1 MLKSKYTSGL
11 LIIMMLLL
19 SVSLVSLAHD
29 NTTDE
34 SIDMMNDNQMNNFG
48 NSNFGY
54 NGMMGM
60 GMMRGNRMFGGMYP
74 NMSTNR
80 DYSLSAV
87 GMTKEEIKDQVV
99 KIIESRFGPEYIVGD
114 IFIFNNS
121 PYYVSV
127 IEKDTGHGAFEL
139 LFDPYRGVVYPE
151 MGPNMMWNTKYNMN
165 NMMIW
170 GEPIE
175 DNLIDRDRALER
187 AEDFT
192 NQNEFAVSDQ
202 GHHFY
207 GYYTFHTEVDGVT
220 TGMLSVNAYT
230 GQVWYHNWHV
240 NLETVLEVEHS
251 E

>member
-1 MLKSKYTSGL
+1 MLKGKYTSGL
-11 LIIMMLLL
+11 LVVMLLLL
-19 SVSLVSLAHD
+19 SVSAVSFAHG
-29 NTTDE
+29 NT
-34 SIDMMNDNQMNNFG
+34 SNGPGNMMGTTN
-48 NSNFGY
+48 NFGY
-54 NGMMGM
+54 NGMMGPGM
-60 GMMRGNRMFGGMYP
+60 GMMGRGMFGGMYP

-87 GMTKEEIKDQVV
+87 GITQQQLKNQVTN
-99 KIIESRFGPEYIVGD
+99 IIENRFGQDYVVGD

-127 IEKDTGHGAFEL
+127 IEEDTGHGAFEL

-151 MGPNMMWNTKYNMN
+151 MGPNMVWNTKYNMN

-170 GEPIE
+170 GDPIE
-175 DNLIDRDRALER
+175 ENIIGREKALER
-187 AEDFT
+187 ARLYAE
-192 NQNEFAVSDQ
+192 QNEFTISDE

-207 GYYTFHTEVDGVT
+207 GYYTFHTEVENET

-240 NLETVLEVEHS
+240 NLDTVLEVEHS